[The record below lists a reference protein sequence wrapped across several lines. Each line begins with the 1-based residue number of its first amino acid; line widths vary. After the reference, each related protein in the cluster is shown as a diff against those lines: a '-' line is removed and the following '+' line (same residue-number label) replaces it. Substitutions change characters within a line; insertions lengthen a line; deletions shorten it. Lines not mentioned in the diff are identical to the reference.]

1 MYDAFNRRSLMPLQK
16 LQFRPGINRE
26 TTSYSNEGGWFDMD
40 KVRFRFGYP
49 EKIGGW
55 IKQSSN
61 SFLGTARAL
70 HPWVALDGT
79 NYLGTG
85 TNLKY
90 YINEG
95 TQYYDI
101 TPIRLTTSAGD
112 VVFGTGADTLNGAV
126 LAAAESIVL
135 TSSSGFPASGRIK
148 IGSEVITYAAISSNT
163 LTGCTRGQNETTA
176 ADHADGAAV
185 TCATITVTDSSHGA
199 LNGDFVTFSGAASLG
214 GVITAN
220 VLNQEYEITAIV
232 SDDAYQIEA
241 RTVSTIPSITTTDGL
256 NPTFVFANT
265 SDSGNGGGSIVGVYQ
280 INTGLDTTISGN
292 GWGAG
297 SWGRSTWNSAADLT
311 ASGQT
316 LRIWSHD
323 NFGEDLVINDRDGN
337 IYYWDKTN
345 GTGSRAVVLS
355 SLSGANKVPTVAKQV
370 MVSDKDRH
378 VIAFGC
384 DPETA
389 EGTQDPLLIRF
400 SDQEDVT
407 QWQSLVTNTAGD
419 LRIGSGSKIIT
430 AVETRQQ
437 ILVFTDVSLHAM
449 QFLGPPF
456 TFGINSIS
464 ENITI
469 AGPLASIAVEDNV
482 FWMGA
487 EEFYVYGGS
496 VQRLPCSVR
505 DYVFTNINTDQL
517 EKVTAGVNSA
527 FAEVTWFYPSA
538 SSSENDSYITYNYEQ
553 KIWYYGTLG
562 RTVWL
567 DRGVNAEPISAG
579 TDHYL
584 YLHEIGFDDG
594 STEPSTAISAFI
606 ESSQMDLGEGEQF
619 AFMRRLIPD
628 MTFRNSTAASPSATM
643 TLKVRNFP
651 GGNYLDSDASSVA
664 KTASVP
670 VEQFTEQVFVR
681 LRGRS
686 FAFRIDSSN
695 TGVAWRLGSPRV
707 DIRPDGR
714 R

>member
-1 MYDAFNRRSLMPLQK
+1 
-16 LQFRPGINRE
+16 
-26 TTSYSNEGGWFDMD
+26 
-40 KVRFRFGYP
+40 
-49 EKIGGW
+49 
-55 IKQSSN
+55 
-61 SFLGTARAL
+61 L

-79 NYLGTG
+79 NYLGVG

-90 YINEG
+90 FINEG

-101 TPIRLTTSAGD
+101 TPIRLTTGAGD
-112 VVFGTGADTLNGAV
+112 AVFATGADTIDGI
-126 LAAAESIVL
+126 LAIDAESVL
-135 TSSSGFPASGRIK
+135 LDSVTGFPVSGLIK
-148 IGSEVITYAAISSNT
+148 IGTEEMTYAAISTKT
-163 LTGCTRGQNETTA
+163 LIGLTRGVNGTTKA
-176 ADHADGAAV
+176 QHADGAAV
-185 TCATITVTDSSHGA
+185 TCATITVTETSHGA
-199 LNGDFVTFSGAASLG
+199 LINDFVTFTDAATLG
-214 GVITAN
+214 GTITAA
-220 VLNQEYEITAIV
+220 VLNQEYEITSVV
-232 SDDAYQIEA
+232 SANAYQIEA
-241 RTVSTIPSITTTDGL
+241 RTVSSIASITTTSGL
-256 NPTFVFANT
+256 NPTFVFSNA
-265 SDSGNGGGSIVGVYQ
+265 SDSGSGGSAAVAAYQ

-292 GWGAG
+292 GWSAGNWGGKGAG
-297 SWGRSTWNSAADLT
+297 GTSGTSGNISGWGDGADLT

-323 NFGEDLVINDRDGN
+323 NFGEDLVINVRDGGLF
-337 IYYWDKTN
+337 YWDKSNASGVN
-345 GTGSRAVVLS
+345 GRSVSIS
-355 SLSGANKVPTVAKQV
+355 SLAGANKVPTVAKQV

-384 DPETA
+384 DAETD

-400 SDQEDVT
+400 SDQENIVE
-407 QWQSLVTNTAGD
+407 WQSLVTNTAGD

-430 AVETRQQ
+430 AIETRQQ

-464 ENITI
+464 EGITI
-469 AGPLASIAVEDNV
+469 AGPLAAIAVEDNV

-487 EEFYVYGGS
+487 QEFYVYGGS

-505 DYVFTNINTDQL
+505 DYVFSNINTDQL

-538 SSSENDSYITYNYEQ
+538 SSAENDSYVTYNYEQ

-567 DRGVNAEPISAG
+567 DRGVNSDPIAAG

-628 MTFRNSTAASPSATM
+628 MTFRNSTADAPSATM

-651 GGNYLDSDASSVA
+651 GGNYLDSDANSVA

-707 DIRPDGR
+707 DVRPDGR